1 MKTKHKVILLFVRV
15 NACLKKLLVLDFM
28 SQVKYLIKR
37 KIRLEAKHL
46 TLKSLAHFVAPVLQV

>member
-1 MKTKHKVILLFVRV
+1 MEE
-15 NACLKKLLVLDFM
+15 LLVPDFM
-28 SQVKYLIKR
+28 SKVKYLIKR

>member
-46 TLKSLAHFVAPVLQV
+46 TLKV